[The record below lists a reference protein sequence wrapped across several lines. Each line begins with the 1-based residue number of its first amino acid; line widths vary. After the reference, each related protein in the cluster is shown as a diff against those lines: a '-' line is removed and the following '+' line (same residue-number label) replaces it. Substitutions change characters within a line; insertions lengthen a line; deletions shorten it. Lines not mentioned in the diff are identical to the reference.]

1 MPVALKLEKKATMH
15 PNPAHAIGT
24 APWRTSLSRLL
35 LAVLCMVG
43 LCASLLEPASARGV
57 SKAETAVQTAF
68 LKNHAVKGG
77 KPCQRMVPG
86 AVTSCSAGAMVGL
99 EAMSSVVFAPLH
111 TDAGLASFTDMTLHV
126 QWIGVPQFRP
136 PRIGA

>member
-1 MPVALKLEKKATMH
+1 MH
-15 PNPAHAIGT
+15 PNLTHAIGT
-24 APWRTSLSRLL
+24 APRRTSLSRLL

-43 LCASLLEPASARGV
+43 LCASLLQPVSARGV
-57 SKAETAVQTAF
+57 SKAQTAVQTAF

-86 AVTSCSAGAMVGL
+86 AVASCIAGAMVGL
-99 EAMSSVVFAPLH
+99 EATSSVVFGPLH
-111 TDAGLASFTDMTLHV
+111 TEAGLASFTDMTLQV

-136 PRIGA
+136 PRICA